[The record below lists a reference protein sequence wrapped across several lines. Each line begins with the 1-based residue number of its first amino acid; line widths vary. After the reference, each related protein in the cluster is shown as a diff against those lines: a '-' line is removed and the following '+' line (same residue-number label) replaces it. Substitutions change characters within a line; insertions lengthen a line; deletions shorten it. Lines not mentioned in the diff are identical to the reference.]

1 MAQTN
6 AVAVREA
13 TVDAV
18 MNRVR
23 ALESQG
29 DLDLPENYSA
39 PNALKSAWLTLQE
52 AKDKD
57 KQPVIEVCTRESIAN
72 ALLSMVLQGLTPA
85 KNQVYFVAH
94 GSHLTCMRSYFGTM
108 AVLRQV
114 RPDVGTIE
122 SEIVYAGDD
131 FKYRIER
138 GMKVISDHQQTLDSV
153 DAGKIRAAYCTVFS
167 RDGAAL
173 ASEIMTYREIM
184 ASWKQSRNNPVN
196 DNGTLR
202 SGSVHAKFT
211 SEMAKRT
218 VIQRACKNLINASD
232 DSGIMARVAKGADPV
247 EMARAV
253 AVADIER
260 NANQGPLIDM
270 DAQPAMPQQLDLDV
284 MDDPAAGHQADE
296 SGRTANEPELD
307 EIPDAV
313 GAPY

>member
-1 MAQTN
+1 MTMAQTN
-6 AVAVREA
+6 AIAVREA
-13 TVDAV
+13 IVDAV

-52 AKDKD
+52 TRDKD
-57 KQPVIEVCTRESIAN
+57 KRPVLEVCTRESIAN

-85 KNQVYFVAH
+85 KKQVYFIAH
-94 GSHLTCMRSYFGTM
+94 GNHLTCMRSYFGSM

-114 RPDVGTIE
+114 RPDVGGIE
-122 SEIVYAGDD
+122 AEVVYAGDD
-131 FKYRIER
+131 FRYRIER
-138 GMKVISDHQQTLDSV
+138 GMKVVSDHQQTLDSV
-153 DAGKIRAAYCTVFS
+153 DAGKIRAAYCTVYS

-173 ASEIMTYREIM
+173 ASEIMTYQEIL
-184 ASWKQSRNNPVN
+184 ASWKQSKTSPVT
-196 DNGTLR
+196 DAGTLR

-211 SEMAKRT
+211 GEMAKRT
-218 VIQRACKNLINASD
+218 VIQRTCKNLINASD
-232 DSGIMARVAKGADPV
+232 DSGIMAQGADPV

-253 AVADIER
+253 AVAEIER
-260 NANQGPLIDM
+260 SANQGPMIDM
-270 DAQPAMPQQLDLDV
+270 EDSQPAMPQQLDLDV
-284 MDDPAAGHQADE
+284 MDDQADE

-307 EIPDAV
+307 ETPDAV